1 MYRIWRPANGV
12 RAEAE
17 HGTGRFRFRH
27 RHPQEDDGGKMMTV
41 IVAFL
46 GGIARGNLF
55 ILFVIVIMD
64 RVFEHSDI
72 LECNPQSKS
81 KIGRSFGLHSG
92 VFTPIRSA
100 IQISIQ
106 NRPEFWIAPLHGV
119 PLQMPCEFHV
129 NKSSSLT
136 LTLYLRLGILPA
148 GSRRSA
154 RASC

>member
-1 MYRIWRPANGV
+1 MPKVGSSCSDQNRG
-12 RAEAE
+12 
-17 HGTGRFRFRH
+17 GREGCSRFSL
-27 RHPQEDDGGKMMTV
+27 PCVPT
-41 IVAFL
+41 L
-46 GGIARGNLF
+46 PPS
-55 ILFVIVIMD
+55 

-119 PLQMPCEFHV
+119 PIQIPCL
-129 NKSSSLT
+129 K
-136 LTLYLRLGILPA
+136 GPA
-148 GSRRSA
+148 A
-154 RASC
+154 RASASSVYEYAT